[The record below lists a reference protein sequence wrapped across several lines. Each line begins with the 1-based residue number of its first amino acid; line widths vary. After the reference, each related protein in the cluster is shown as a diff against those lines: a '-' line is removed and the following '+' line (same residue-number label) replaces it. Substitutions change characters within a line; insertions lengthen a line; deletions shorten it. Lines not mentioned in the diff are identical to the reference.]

1 MKPRADDNVV
11 YPYKAT
17 TILKMK
23 IPAIFHYKTK
33 DDRTAIMNLKKFLKD
48 SVKVYEL
55 ASVDKHEPIPN
66 WRFILIEL
74 IDGKYL
80 LRLVDASPDK
90 TNYIE
95 TYEHDAICEGLEN
108 EDKEDVE
115 MIEGEIRE
123 IIIAMADNY
132 FPD

>member
-1 MKPRADDNVV
+1 
-11 YPYKAT
+11 
-17 TILKMK
+17 MK
-23 IPAIFHYKTK
+23 IPAIFHYLTQ
-33 DDRTAIMNLKKFLKD
+33 DDRTALMNLKKFLKD
-48 SVKVYEL
+48 SVKVYDL
-55 ASVDKHEPIPN
+55 ASVDEHDPIPN

-80 LRLVDASPDK
+80 LRIVDASPDN

-95 TYEHDAICEGLEN
+95 TYEHDAICEGLEDN
-108 EDKEDVE
+108 DKGDTE

-123 IIIAMADNY
+123 IIAAMADDY

>member
-1 MKPRADDNVV
+1 
-11 YPYKAT
+11 
-17 TILKMK
+17 MK
-23 IPAIFHYKTK
+23 IPAIFHHKT
-33 DDRTAIMNLKKFLKD
+33 TADKKALTSLEKFLKD

-55 ASVDKHEPIPN
+55 ASIDKHDPIPN

-95 TYEHDAICEGLEN
+95 TYEHDVICEGLEN

-115 MIEGEIRE
+115 MIEDSIRE
-123 IIIAMADNY
+123 IIVSIADDY